1 MLRRVRDP
9 DDNWAHAPW
18 VNFDEWR
25 TLWLLP
31 MLLPNETKEPELN
44 EHHFGFTKAE
54 LKEQAGR
61 RARQREVDR
70 LLPQK
75 LDAVCRQF
83 ARQRQMAIKAR
94 RFVKR
99 RPPVDI
105 DQPSVLSTV
114 VPSLACSQT
123 PHPLAAVLSSLAES
137 PCQNPASPAEN
148 TDSPTQETWSEPYVE
163 PMTADCAT
171 Q

>member
-83 ARQRQMAIKAR
+83 ARQ
-94 RFVKR
+94 
-99 RPPVDI
+99 
-105 DQPSVLSTV
+105 
-114 VPSLACSQT
+114 
-123 PHPLAAVLSSLAES
+123 
-137 PCQNPASPAEN
+137 
-148 TDSPTQETWSEPYVE
+148 
-163 PMTADCAT
+163 
-171 Q
+171 